1 MSAGYIGVEVI
12 LIEHYETVFGGKKEI
27 AFCMQV

>member
-1 MSAGYIGVEVI
+1 VEVI